1 MQKLMVNQT
10 LENMGIASTQT
21 LATLLDGIARHSPE
35 GVNFKQRAENVGW
48 KQAVRERDQGS
59 FDWTKNQPFKE
70 EPSEDKTGIDDFI
83 AVHPRLRFG
92 LTPGDDHPK

>member
-1 MQKLMVNQT
+1 MQKLIVNQT
-10 LENMGIASTQT
+10 LENMGIASTHT

-48 KQAVRERDQGS
+48 KQAVRERDHGS

-70 EPSEDKTGIDDFI
+70 KT
-83 AVHPRLRFG
+83 REEK
-92 LTPGDDHPK
+92 T